1 MEERENAK
9 SYTYGVGPVIRRVN
23 PRFNLQLTELTGP
36 QLQSLLQS
44 LDSPKVTRGK
54 PIYSWQSTVT
64 SDCTGDEV
72 KVLRDEDYQIRGF
85 RIEDTERCDLDRCE
99 YHGRFTS

>member
-1 MEERENAK
+1 MEKRENAK
-9 SYTYGVGPVIRRVN
+9 GYTSGVNNRPAM
-23 PRFNLQLTELTGP
+23 PRFTLQLASLTGL
-36 QLQSLLQS
+36 QLNALLKS
-44 LDSPKVTRGK
+44 LDTPKVYQSK
-54 PIYSWQSTVT
+54 AIYSWQSTVT